1 MMNFKKKIV
10 KNFNNVEMLSF
21 YKAKILN
28 LCDNIEYFEIRNSN
42 NLSKKISKKNF
53 RIFLAYKQ
61 NKIRLIDN
69 I

>member
-1 MMNFKKKIV
+1 
-10 KNFNNVEMLSF
+10 MLSY
-21 YKAKILN
+21 YKGKILK
-28 LCDNIEYFEIRNSN
+28 LCDEIEYFEIRNSN